1 MVNLKI
7 KKDLPKNE
15 RNKNEFKFFFGQ
27 NNPFYNKL
35 QENSI

>member
-15 RNKNEFKFFFGQ
+15 RNKNEFKFIFGQ
-27 NNPFYNKL
+27 KPIL
-35 QENSI
+35 E